1 MAPDHSGPSDAET
14 PLAFNCPK
22 CGLPL
27 RPHAYRTEITADGHP
42 EQIYVYL
49 CFEKDGFFTFSK
61 SRGLTQ
67 GL

>member
-1 MAPDHSGPSDAET
+1 MSPDPSATDP

-27 RPHAYRTEITADGHP
+27 RPHAYRAEVDADGQP
-42 EQIYVYL
+42 EKVYVYMCL
-49 CFEKDGFFTFSK
+49 QHGFFTFRNSN
-61 SRGLTQ
+61 GLVE